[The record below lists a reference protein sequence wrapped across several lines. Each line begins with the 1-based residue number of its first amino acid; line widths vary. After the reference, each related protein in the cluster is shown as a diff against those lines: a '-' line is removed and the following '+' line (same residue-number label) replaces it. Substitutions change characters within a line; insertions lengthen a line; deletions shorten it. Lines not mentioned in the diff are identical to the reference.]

1 MEHNTVVISITKTD
15 NTVFKNTKKKE
26 LVFLKIP
33 YLFQYQHLIGFGQNL
48 TDILHI
54 RMLPQQ
60 LHQKPGLPKTTSR
73 TETY

>member
-1 MEHNTVVISITKTD
+1 MIN
-15 NTVFKNTKKKE
+15 NTVFKTTKKEE
-26 LVFLKIP
+26 LAFLIIP

-48 TDILHI
+48 VGKLHI